1 MKNVKMTLMG
11 ACMAVVAC
19 GPASEPQQA
28 ETSQVVTRA
37 QGQFL
42 KSERAIP
49 GEYIVVLKEKPA
61 RGLTAMSAVAAG
73 LVQQHG
79 GKVAETY
86 EHALRGFMMRATEAQ
101 ARALANNPNVAY
113 VEENGVVELATTQP
127 SPTWGLDRTDQDSL
141 PLDNQYVYDTD
152 AATVHAYI
160 IDTGILST
168 HSEFEGRATKDY
180 DAIGDGQNGNDCN
193 GHGTHVAGTVGGK
206 TYGVAKKVRLHGVR
220 VLSCTGSGSYAGVV
234 AGVDWVTGNA
244 QKPAVANMSLGG
256 GIDPALDTAL
266 TNSVNSG
273 VVYAVAAGNSNA
285 DACGFSP
292 AHIPAAITVGAS
304 TIGDARASFSNYG
317 PCLDI
322 YAPGLNITSAWIGS
336 DTATNTISGTS
347 MASPHV
353 AGAAALLLAK
363 GVAANS
369 VATQL
374 TTSASVG
381 KITDAGAGSP
391 NLLLF
396 TGTRN
401 NATPLANGTPVS
413 VGDGTNGV
421 KSFFLDVPAG
431 MASVTF
437 SISGGTGD
445 ADLYVRYNNLPTTV
459 DYDCRP
465 MRAGNN
471 EICTMYNPQP
481 GRWYAQL
488 RAYSTY
494 ANVSLKGQ
502 Y

>member
-1 MKNVKMTLMG
+1 MKNMKMTLMG

-19 GPASEPQQA
+19 GPASEPQQ
-28 ETSQVVTRA
+28 TQQSQVVTRT

-42 KSERAIP
+42 KSDRAIP

-61 RGLTAMSAVAAG
+61 PGLTAMSSVAAS

-79 GKVAETY
+79 GKVQETY
-86 EHALRGFMMRATEAQ
+86 QHALRGFVLLGTEAQ
-101 ARALANNPNVAY
+101 ARALAHNPNVAY
-113 VEENGVVELATTQP
+113 VQENAEVELATTQAG
-127 SPTWGLDRTDQDSL
+127 PTWGLDRIDQDSL

-152 AATVHAYI
+152 AANVHAYI

-168 HSEFEGRATKDY
+168 HAEFEGRATKDY

-206 TYGVAKKVRLHGVR
+206 TYGVAKKVRLHGIR

-256 GIDPALDTAL
+256 GVYQPLDDAI

-273 VVYAVAAGNSNA
+273 VVYAVAAGNNNA

-292 AHIPAAITVGAS
+292 ARTPAAITVGAS

-317 PCLDI
+317 TCLDI
-322 YAPGLNITSAWIGS
+322 YAPGLNITSSWIGA

-363 GVAANS
+363 GVAANN
-369 VATQL
+369 VAAQL
-374 TTSASVG
+374 STSASVG

-396 TGTRN
+396 TGVRN
-401 NATPLANGTPVS
+401 NATQLVNAVPVG

-421 KSFFLDVPAG
+421 KSFYLDVPAG
-431 MASVTF
+431 LATVTF
-437 SISGGTGD
+437 SIAGGTGD
-445 ADLYVRYNNLPTTV
+445 ADLYVRYNNLPTPV
-459 DYDCRP
+459 EYDCRP